1 MKLQIA
7 ASIVAVSMVG
17 GVGTGLVAHQIRS
30 GGDDPEAKA
39 EPTVKVTKTQ
49 TTPVPKKTTKAA
61 PKPSSKPTKTPLVPL
76 MSMQIVAGAVG
87 PVQVGMT
94 KQAAARTGY
103 FDVDVPYPA
112 CGYVRD
118 LWWKA
123 AYRDTLDLYTDNSG
137 TILSI
142 GVAKSGPHTRS
153 GLQVGSTY
161 ERVQEVLGDLEP
173 EEAGYGQ
180 TGLFV
185 SEGTGWIGF
194 LFDATPA
201 TIKATDKVT
210 FIEVTRGTKPGLIRD
225 GC

>member
-7 ASIVAVSMVG
+7 ASIVAVSLVG
-17 GVGTGLVAHQIRS
+17 GVSTGLVAHQMRS
-30 GGDDPEAKA
+30 GDDPKPKSD
-39 EPTVKVTKTQ
+39 PTVTATKTPTKTSPTKA
-49 TTPVPKKTTKAA
+49 TTTAA
-61 PKPSSKPTKTPLVPL
+61 PKPPKATKTPLVPL

-103 FDVDVPYPA
+103 LDVDVPYPA

-123 AYRDTLDLYTDNSG
+123 PYRNTLDLYTDNSG
-137 TILSI
+137 TLLSI

-161 ERVQEVLGDLEP
+161 ERVQEVLGDVEP

>member
-30 GGDDPEAKA
+30 GGDDPEPKA
-39 EPTVKVTKTQ
+39 EPTATATKTP
-49 TTPVPKKTTKAA
+49 TKPAPSKTTKAA
-61 PKPSSKPTKTPLVPL
+61 PKVTKATKTPLVPL

-94 KQAAARTGY
+94 KQVAARTGY
-103 FDVDVPYPA
+103 LDVDVPYPA
-112 CGYVRD
+112 CGFVRD

-123 AYRDTLDLYTDNSG
+123 PYRDTLDLYTDNAG
-137 TILSI
+137 TISSI

-161 ERVQEVLGDLEP
+161 ERVQEVLGDVEP

>member
-30 GGDDPEAKA
+30 GGDDPEPKA
-39 EPTVKVTKTQ
+39 EPTVTATKTP
-49 TTPVPKKTTKAA
+49 TKPAPSKTTKAA
-61 PKPSSKPTKTPLVPL
+61 PKATKATKTPLVPL

-103 FDVDVPYPA
+103 LDVDVPYPA

-161 ERVQEVLGDLEP
+161 ERVQEVLGDVEP